1 MRILFVR
8 HATAEDK
15 APARLD
21 DLARKLTSEG
31 RAKARKAF
39 KGLARMYPPPD
50 LVVCSRAARARQT
63 ADLLAAAFDADIEV
77 RELDALNPGCGYPEF
92 RKLMRD
98 IGFKLETLAVVGHEP
113 DFSRIIAG
121 IVADGNLR
129 IDVKKASCVEVD
141 MNTLCKGELKAVIPP
156 RIAAGSGE

>member
-15 APARLD
+15 APGRLD
-21 DLARKLTSEG
+21 DLARKLTPEG

-39 KGLARMYPPPD
+39 KGLARLYPAPD
-50 LVVCSRAARARQT
+50 LIVCSHAVRARQT
-63 ADLLAAAFDADIEV
+63 ADVLADAFDAGVEIREV
-77 RELDALNPGCGYPEF
+77 AALNPGCGYLEF
-92 RKLMRD
+92 RKLMRE
-98 IGFKLETLAVVGHEP
+98 IGFKFETLAVVGHEP

-121 IVADGNLR
+121 AVADGNLR